1 MKSHN
6 FDDIEKEL
14 TGLAS
19 PGIVPGLGRL
29 SVLLPRL
36 GDPQNAFPAVHAVGT
51 NGKGSTCATL
61 ASILA
66 EAGYKTALYT
76 SPHLVSFGE
85 RLRIGG
91 HDVPAD
97 KWREAVKK
105 IIAALDNCPELAEGA
120 PTYFELVT
128 AAAFLIIA
136 EENADIA
143 VIEAGLGGQFDATN
157 TLGGVILTLIA
168 PIGIDHAEYLG
179 NDLRS
184 IAREKFAVMR
194 PDTPAI
200 FSSDGGELENDFTQA
215 ARERGA
221 CGYLLRKYCSVREVT
236 TSFDGTSFIYE
247 RGAALKLRTP
257 LAGLHQADNAALAV
271 SGAYAIISRYPRIT
285 DDAITRG
292 VAAASWPGRLETVS
306 REPLVIVDGA
316 HNPHAMRRLV
326 ETLFACAGRGS
337 LNIVAAMMRDKDVR
351 GALQLLAPLEPLLY
365 CTRVPDLP
373 RCMPAAELLALAGE
387 LGLKTAGAY
396 EDPLDALH
404 ASAASGRTSICCG
417 SLYLVGYMKGH
428 IDEISRV

>member
-1 MKSHN
+1 MKSLY

-29 SVLLPRL
+29 FKLLPRL
-36 GDPQNAFPAVHAVGT
+36 GDPQNAFPAIHVVGT
-51 NGKGSTCATL
+51 NGKGSTSATL
-61 ASILA
+61 ASILTA
-66 EAGYKTALYT
+66 AGYKTALYT

-91 HDVPAD
+91 KEAPAD

-105 IIAALDNCPELAEGA
+105 VRAALDECPELAGDA

-128 AAAFLIIA
+128 AAAFVIIA
-136 EENADIA
+136 EEKVDAAI
-143 VIEAGLGGQFDATN
+143 IEAGLGGQFDATN

-179 NDLRS
+179 NDLSS

-194 PDTPAI
+194 PGIPAI
-200 FSSDGGELENDFTQA
+200 FSSDGGALEDQFAQT

-221 CGYLLRKYCSVREVT
+221 VGYLLREFCSVRGIN
-236 TSFDGTSFIYE
+236 TSLDGTGFIYE
-247 RGAALKLRTP
+247 RGSALRLRTP
-257 LAGLHQADNAALAV
+257 LAGLYQACNAALAV
-271 SGAYAIISRYPRIT
+271 SGACAIASRYPNIT
-285 DDAITRG
+285 DEAITGG
-292 VAAASWPGRLETVS
+292 VAATSWPGRLETIK

-316 HNPHAMRRLV
+316 HNPHAMERLV
-326 ETLFACAGRGS
+326 ETLSACTDRGS
-337 LNIVAAMMRDKDVR
+337 LNIITAMMKDKDVK
-351 GALQLLAPLEPLLY
+351 GALELLRPLEPVLY
-365 CTRVPDLP
+365 CTRVPDMA
-373 RCMPAAELLALAGE
+373 RCMPAAELRAIAAE

-396 EDPLDALH
+396 DSPLDALK
-404 ASAASGRTSICCG
+404 ASAETGRASICCG

-428 IDEISRV
+428 IDEITWV